1 VVDIAARQHA
11 VTELKCALAGAPAAP
26 RPRLAHVF
34 GVGGAGGNGGGGG
47 GKGAGL
53 VGVVAAVRR
62 CGDLEALLARVR
74 GGTAR
79 PSHCLA
85 LCAALRRLLE
95 AMADARAAGTALAGG
110 ATAGGATAPGAAGG
124 GGAAGVGGAEGAGW
138 RVAGEEGA
146 APRAALLRELL
157 HPKDGEDRLL
167 VRWLRVGVGLRGR
180 E

>member
-1 VVDIAARQHA
+1 MDDIAARQHA

-34 GVGGAGGNGGGGG
+34 VGGGGGGGGG

-95 AMADARAAGTALAGG
+95 AMADARAAGTALAGR
-110 ATAGGATAPGAAGG
+110 AAAGGATAPAAARG

-146 APRAALLRELL
+146 APRAALLCELL

-167 VRWLRVGVGLRGR
+167 VRWLRVRGR
-180 E
+180 G